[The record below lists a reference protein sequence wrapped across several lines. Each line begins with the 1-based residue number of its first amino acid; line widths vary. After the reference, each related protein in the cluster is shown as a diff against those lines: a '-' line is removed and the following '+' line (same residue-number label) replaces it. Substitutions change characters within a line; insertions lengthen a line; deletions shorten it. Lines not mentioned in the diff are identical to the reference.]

1 MEAIMRRLEFKDF
14 APFTGQPFRFNRDWD
29 STNIDT
35 QLVLTVVRQYELHKR
50 DRRASDTSGKY
61 RSAPFSVFFEGSH
74 PAPLPQGIYRV
85 THAGDA
91 EPMEIFITC
100 RGPNEENT
108 AFEYE
113 AVFG

>member
-1 MEAIMRRLEFKDF
+1 MPERLELSDLE
-14 APFTGQPFRFNRDWD
+14 PFVGQRFMFSREWNGEQ
-29 STNIDT
+29 IAVP
-35 QLVLTVVRQYELHKR
+35 LVLTHARAYELSRR

-61 RSAPFSVFFEGSH
+61 RSVPFSVFFEGTH
-74 PAPLPQGIYRV
+74 AAPLPQGIYKAVRN
-85 THAGDA
+85 GEA
-91 EPMEIFITC
+91 EGLDIFITC